1 MHPICQHIPTHLH
14 HHIQS
19 VVIVLTTVLTL
30 TACSTTNHLPE
41 GEKLYVGI
49 GKMEQ
54 TGQPGD
60 TPTATTAQAEVE
72 AALSY
77 PPNGSFLGSSSLRSP
92 LNIGLWIYN
101 GFERYRDKKGFGRWV
116 FDRFGSTPVLIS
128 TVNPGTRTTIAT
140 NLMHDYG
147 YFNGSV
153 SSRQIPQKN
162 PRKAKLQYTLDWGNP
177 FFIDSLAYLKF
188 PHDVDTL
195 IQRHLPQSLVRR
207 GDQFNVVTLDEE
219 RTRISDLL
227 RNNGYYYFSPSHLTY
242 RADTLKH
249 PGHVNLQLLTTKNL
263 PQQAKRRYHIGHT
276 SLYLL
281 DQQRGRHIDSLKMR
295 STTIY
300 YTGKKPGIRPGVIFK
315 RLFFKQGDLYSAD
328 RQALSQQLLA
338 RLGTFQYTQFQY
350 TPADTTAT
358 CDTLDV
364 RINAVFDKPYDAE
377 LEFNLTNKSNRQMGP
392 GAIFTLNR
400 KNFLRTGATLSWQVK
415 GSYEWQ
421 THSTTEGNK
430 SIMNSFDFGTSVAL
444 ENPRIVLPWKNNMLK
459 RARYPQS
466 TQTKLNADL
475 LNRAEYFQMLSFGG
489 SLTYQFSTNRLV
501 RHTLTPFSL
510 TYNTLLHTSARY
522 DSIIAT
528 NRNLALS
535 MADKF
540 IPAISYTFTYDNSP
554 HKRRHKLWWETTV
567 KSSGNITSL
576 LYAACGKSL
585 TETDKTLFGTPYAQ
599 FLKLTS
605 ELRTLLKIRDKHHVA
620 LRLMGGIIHSYGN
633 QETTP
638 YTEQFYVGGANSIR
652 AFTVRS
658 IGPGRYHPKAD
669 ERYGYLDETGDV
681 KLEFNAEYR
690 FDIVAGLKGAIFLD
704 AGNVWELRHNP
715 TMPGSQLT
723 LSNFAESVATGTGAG
738 LRYDLDFLV
747 LRLDL
752 GVALHMP
759 YDTGKSG
766 YYNVPKFSDGLGLH
780 FAIGY
785 PF

>member
-1 MHPICQHIPTHLH
+1 MIQIRPHIITHLYNH
-14 HHIQS
+14 CS
-19 VVIVLTTVLTL
+19 VAILFVLTL
-30 TACSTTNHLPE
+30 TWAACSTTNHLPE

-49 GKMEQ
+49 DKWEQ
-54 TGQPGD
+54 TGQLGD

-77 PPNGSFLGSSSLRSP
+77 PPNGSFLGSSTLRSP

-101 GFERYRDKKGFGRWV
+101 GFERYSDKNGFGRWI
-116 FDRFGSTPVLIS
+116 FDKFGSTPVLVS
-128 TVNPGTRTTIAT
+128 TVNPSTRATIAT

-147 YFNGSV
+147 YFNGSIT
-153 SSRQIPQKN
+153 SRQIPQKN
-162 PRKAKLQYTLDWGNP
+162 PRKVRIHYSLNWGNP

-188 PHDVDTL
+188 PHDADTL
-195 IQRHLPQSLVRR
+195 IQNSMSQSLVRR
-207 GDQFNVVTLDEE
+207 GDQFNVVTLNEE

-227 RNNGYYYFSPSHLTY
+227 RNNGYYYFSPSYLTY
-242 RADTLKH
+242 RADTLMH
-249 PGHVNLQLLTTKNL
+249 PGFVNLQLLTTQNL
-263 PQQAKRRYHIGHT
+263 PQQAKRRYHIGRT
-276 SLYLL
+276 SLYLF
-281 DQQRGRHIDSLKMR
+281 DPQHTTHTDSLKMR
-295 STTIY
+295 SMTIY
-300 YTGKKPGIRPGVIFK
+300 YNGKKPGIRPGVILK
-315 RLFFKQGDLYSAD
+315 RLFYKQGELYSAD
-328 RQALSQQLLA
+328 RQSLSQQLLA
-338 RLGTFQYTQFQY
+338 RLGVFQYTQFQY
-350 TPADTTAT
+350 VPSDSATT
-358 CDTLDV
+358 CDTLNV

-421 THSTTEGNK
+421 THSTTEGDR

-444 ENPRIVLPWKNNMLK
+444 EHPRIVLPWKNNTLK

-475 LNRAEYFQMLSFGG
+475 LNRAGYFQMLSFGG
-489 SLTYQFSTNRLV
+489 SLTYHFSTNRLV
-501 RHTLTPFSL
+501 RHTITPFSL
-510 TYNTLLHTSARY
+510 TYNTLLHTTAKY

-554 HKRRHKLWWETTV
+554 NKRRHKLWWETTI

-576 LYAACGKSL
+576 LYAACGKSFS
-585 TETDKTLFGTPYAQ
+585 ETNKTLFGTPYAQ

-605 ELRTLLKIRDKHHVA
+605 ELRTLLKINDNHHVA
-620 LRLMGGIIHSYGN
+620 LRLSGGIIYSYGN
-633 QETTP
+633 QEITP

-690 FDIVAGLKGAIFLD
+690 FHIISGLNGAFFLD
-704 AGNVWELRHNP
+704 AGNVWKLRDDP
-715 TMPGSQLT
+715 SMPGSQIT
-723 LSNFAESVATGTGAG
+723 IRNFANSIATGTGTG

-752 GVALHMP
+752 GIALHMP
-759 YDTGKSG
+759 YDTGKNS